1 MCVVPALIAY
11 GGAGGVGAASYAA
24 RKEDEPLECGPPAE
38 ESTLVPGIVLIVSE
52 GDHADKYG
60 TVLGLTMA
68 SGESVGQEMGLEA
81 GTVAL
86 RIGPYNWK
94 GENGWLTFPL
104 SSLCT
109 VAAKEKSPDEEES
122 PVSSTGRI

>member
-1 MCVVPALIAY
+1 
-11 GGAGGVGAASYAA
+11 VGAASYTESM
-24 RKEDEPLECGPPAE
+24 KKDEPLECGPPAE
-38 ESTLVPGIVLIVSE
+38 ESTLVPGTVLIVSE
-52 GDHADKYG
+52 GDHADKHG

-68 SGESVGQEMGLEA
+68 SGKRVGLEMGLEA

-94 GENGWLTFPL
+94 GQNGWLTFPL

-109 VAAKEKSPDEEES
+109 VAAEEESPASFDEDTS
-122 PVSSTGRI
+122 PVSSTAFI